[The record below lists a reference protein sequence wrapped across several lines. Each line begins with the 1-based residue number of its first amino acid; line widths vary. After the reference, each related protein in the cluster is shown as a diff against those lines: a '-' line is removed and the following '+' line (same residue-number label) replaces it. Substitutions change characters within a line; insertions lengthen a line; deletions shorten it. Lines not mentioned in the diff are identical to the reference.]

1 LSAAIG
7 SVSDCLIALLVE
19 SFEPFPEVLVI
30 DHLARLLA
38 LRLFSLD
45 RLDLATEY
53 GFPQPFD
60 RVVY

>member
-1 LSAAIG
+1 M
-7 SVSDCLIALLVE
+7 SDCLIALLVE